1 MSKESKSTAPQF
13 DEAAIEAARKRFGY
27 LDDGKE
33 YNIRDLCEALLPDR
47 SHDSAG
53 RTIRKAVRA
62 IHEQQGVQAP
72 SGQYRFTLQEATIM
86 SLEIERM
93 WSDEPAPVAETSPPD
108 AQDPA
113 AAVSGQPIPAQR
125 SADKKEEKAADEK
138 AVTAPAKRRIRGSV
152 VSKSGNKSIV
162 VLVQRKVKHP
172 LYKKYI
178 KRSTRLHAHDERNE
192 SAVGDIVRIESCRP
206 VSKTK
211 CWRLVEVVSHV
222 Q

>member
-1 MSKESKSTAPQF
+1 MWSEDKPASVAEASPPEAKEPV
-13 DEAAIEAARKRFGY
+13 AAEVV
-27 LDDGKE
+27 
-33 YNIRDLCEALLPDR
+33 
-47 SHDSAG
+47 S
-53 RTIRKAVRA
+53 
-62 IHEQQGVQAP
+62 EQQAP
-72 SGQYRFTLQEATIM
+72 AK
-86 SLEIERM
+86 
-93 WSDEPAPVAETSPPD
+93 
-108 AQDPA
+108 
-113 AAVSGQPIPAQR
+113 R
-125 SADKKEEKAADEK
+125 SVGKEEKKTAGEK

-178 KRSTRLHAHDERNE
+178 KRSTKLHAHDERNE
-192 SAVGDIVRIESCRP
+192 SAVGDVVRIESCRP